1 MAKYLRDS
9 IARDD
14 LRVQVEKRQQ
24 QQAVGRGELGS
35 PVPHQEQGQSM
46 RLAKKSVLHCL
57 SLVLRA
63 QCRVQDFFTMQQ
75 LSNT

>member
-35 PVPHQEQGQSM
+35 PVPHPEQGQSM
-46 RLAKKSVLHCL
+46 RLAKS
-57 SLVLRA
+57 
-63 QCRVQDFFTMQQ
+63 
-75 LSNT
+75 